1 MILGTKGLRMPLS
14 KPPVSCGAS
23 LNAFT
28 QKPMVLG
35 AKTRAP
41 DRWASSHLAVL
52 YSMVVRMSRGLS
64 IQRAER
70 RCFLTMGTQAMT
82 NTTATASAGRRRS
95 RLLRTCE
102 KIAEM
107 AGLTDESVCPTCG
120 AGAFACQPS
129 LSQLPSLRTSGHTAN
144 IAATQRNMTDS
155 RWYRSGCG
163 SSDSLNHIA
172 PSAVGAS
179 SSETSNA
186 KRVWRAS
193 FQRAMAHAASRNAA
207 ATTRANLRCVKSA
220 WKLLATRGALA
231 RMTAMVAGDS
241 HGTAMAYA

>member
-23 LNAFT
+23 LNAFS
-28 QKPMVLG
+28 QKPMVPG

-52 YSMVVRMSRGLS
+52 YSMVVRMSMGLS

-107 AGLTDESVCPTCG
+107 AGLTDESACPTCG

-144 IAATQRNMTDS
+144 IAATQRNMSIS

-163 SSDSLNHIA
+163 SRDRWNHIA
-172 PSAVGAS
+172 PSAVGR
-179 SSETSNA
+179 SEEHTSEL
-186 KRVWRAS
+186 
-193 FQRAMAHAASRNAA
+193 QSRQYIVC
-207 ATTRANLRCVKSA
+207 R
-220 WKLLATRGALA
+220 LLLE
-231 RMTAMVAGDS
+231 
-241 HGTAMAYA
+241 H